1 MSPHPLSRKEREK
14 QAHRL
19 EIMAAARKLF
29 LRKDYYETTLEEI
42 AREAQFGKGT
52 IYNYFSSKEELFQAI
67 VDQILADWEAMA
79 KQIID
84 DETTDCREKFARYA
98 GQVILHAAENEE
110 MIKLMMRQA
119 KQSKAKER
127 CKKMGSLSHFME
139 RIVKL
144 IALPL
149 QQEQAQQ
156 RVKSVDPVLLAL
168 LFRGMLHSNLHHR
181 FRQEQELQEHEIAE
195 AAQLIVNIFFDGI
208 CYQNEPTPEISSL
221 NRSIKD

>member
-1 MSPHPLSRKEREK
+1 MSPHQPTRKEREK

-29 LRKDYYETTLEEI
+29 LRQDYYETTLEEI

-67 VDQILADWEAMA
+67 IDQILIDWEAMTR
-79 KQIID
+79 QIIED
-84 DETTDCREKFARYA
+84 DATDCREKFTRYA
-98 GQVILHAAENEE
+98 SQLILHAAENEE

-119 KQSKAKER
+119 KQPKAKER
-127 CKKMGSLSHFME
+127 CKKMDSLGHFME

-144 IALPL
+144 MAQPL

-156 RVKSVDPVLLAL
+156 RVKAVDPVLLAL
-168 LFRGMLHSNLHHR
+168 LFHGMLHSTLHHR
-181 FRQEQELQEHEIAE
+181 FRQEQELQEQEIDE
-195 AAQLIVNIFFDGI
+195 AARLIVNLFFDGI
-208 CYQNEPTPEISSL
+208 RCQSEPTLEISLL